1 MSRPVVDLPQPDSPT
16 RPSEPPRGTS
26 NETPSTACTWPI
38 VRRTSPED
46 FTGKYIFRLS
56 TVSIGSASGSSAVAT
71 WPVLGEL
78 VEVQRLVDD
87 LVVVHD
93 VDVVAS
99 RSRSPVSAALAPTSL
114 GVDPH
119 LGVGVLGHR
128 VSSTRSGAISGST
141 SVW

>member
-26 NETPSTACTWPI
+26 NDTPSTACTWPT
-38 VRRTSPED
+38 VLRTSPED

-56 TVSIGSASGSSAVAT
+56 TVMIGSASGSSAVAA

-93 VDVVAS
+93 VDVV
-99 RSRSPVSAALAPTSL
+99 VGQVALTRLRRVGADLT

-119 LGVGVLGHR
+119 LGVGVLAHR
-128 VSSTRSGAISGST
+128 VSSARSGAISGRT
-141 SVW
+141 SVR